1 MSSFKQFLEEKNLAI
16 HVKKGGFHAWLGKSP
31 DEPIT
36 AADIAKGKAA
46 GGHAE
51 KMAIFAQNFGHVGE
65 EVLDEASPVTG
76 TRMVSR
82 HGVVGSAHHAE
93 VRYNKDYEEYSVHHY
108 AHGKHMG
115 EGPVSYH
122 GNDKED
128 AKNTAEHEVKRHAV
142 KENVQE
148 SSDEILTHTKRHT
161 DLDAWKTDA
170 ARHGYVVHNDTIF
183 KDHYVAHVKGE
194 KPYGKHSRGSFNTT
208 LQKGVVHSIKEDT
221 INELSKKTLGSY
233 INKSANEVHS
243 AGWAQGKAKSIY
255 AHDRSTKWAD
265 KRKNGI
271 ETATKKLTKE
281 ETTVNEKITD
291 SKEQLERAI
300 AAAERKAQAAPSSQ
314 TSSYVEALKKA
325 LRRIKG
331 RKNIRADEVGLKAEE
346 TEKHEP
352 NHKEHGKGKRAAR
365 FKFKKKYDKQNEG
378 TEYFTEELG
387 PEHHAALHRYATKH
401 GRTWKNK
408 LNTDW
413 EKGHTHGDDTAA
425 LRQVRNNIGP
435 SGLMKY
441 KLDPSRDDHP
451 NNAWKTRIH
460 SKGEHDVKEEVQPLS
475 ELSKKVLKSYREKA
489 LNQLKSGSGPLNGK
503 EEKRFNGVAKSV
515 KEEIDEGLFELIY
528 EADQAF
534 HTQDEFLNHAQSR
547 GHKIKTILR
556 GANAHLHAK
565 DPSSGKTHGLFD
577 VKKEHGV
584 YSTMPIHVGE
594 GVETIDELS
603 RTTLASYVRNAASD
617 MGDRQV
623 DHMRSKHGSE
633 EANKHLHKFSKRYR
647 GILRATNHKRLAKE
661 ETITEEM
668 SDAAHELVLHADY
681 DAHLHHSSH
690 QPIISN
696 LKKKAK
702 KGSYDPEK
710 AKKLWKY
717 HADRAA
723 QSYHKQHGDKH
734 TAWHHMFTTHDRHQA
749 AAHWEAHH
757 RDEVHE

>member
-1 MSSFKQFLEEKNLAI
+1 MGSFKQFLEEKNLAI

-128 AKNTAEHEVKRHAV
+128 AKNTAEHEVKRHAAV
-142 KENVQE
+142 
-148 SSDEILTHTKRHT
+148 
-161 DLDAWKTDA
+161 
-170 ARHGYVVHNDTIF
+170 
-183 KDHYVAHVKGE
+183 
-194 KPYGKHSRGSFNTT
+194 
-208 LQKGVVHSIKEDT
+208 KEDT

-233 INKSANEVHS
+233 INKSADEVHT
-243 AGWAQGKAKSIY
+243 AGWAQAKAKSIY

-281 ETTVNEKITD
+281 ETMVNEKITD
-291 SKEQLERAI
+291 SKEQLEKAI
-300 AAAERKAQAAPSSQ
+300 AAAERKAQASPSSQ

-331 RKNIRADEVGLKAEE
+331 RKNIRADEVGLKTEE

-352 NHKEHGKGKRAAR
+352 NHKEQGKGKRAAR
-365 FKFKKKYDKQNEG
+365 FKFKKKYDKQNESITADQLEKAASMKVG
-378 TEYFTEELG
+378 HKVHINDPTSEHHGKIGTVTKVTGHSGGTIHVVDTGDSKFAWPDHKLLPHAKHDWLANEDTEYFTEELK
-387 PEHHAALHRYATKH
+387 PEHHAALKKYAADK
-401 GRTWKNK
+401 GRKWKSE
-408 LNTDW
+408 LLHDW
-413 EKGHTHGDDTAA
+413 ETGRDERHSHGTH
-425 LRQVRNNIGP
+425 LRQVRNTIGP
-435 SGLMKY
+435 EGLMKY
-441 KLDPSRDDHP
+441 KLQ
-451 NNAWKTRIH
+451 
-460 SKGEHDVKEEVQPLS
+460 KEEVQPLS

-489 LNQLKSGSGPLNGK
+489 LNQLKSGSGPLNSK
-503 EEKRFNGVAKSV
+503 EEKRFNAVAKSV
-515 KEEIDEGLFELIY
+515 KEEIDESLIELIY

-584 YSTMPIHVGE
+584 YSTMPLHVGE

-603 RTTLASYVRNAASD
+603 RSTLASYVRTAASD

-668 SDAAHELVLHADY
+668 SDAAHELVLHADN